1 MNKNAF
7 SISIIFI
14 GLILIILLFSIFG
27 ILYFFWGNVKAVQD
41 SLSTTGSIFS
51 AIATLGAAA
60 IAAYL
65 FNDWKDQKKYEI
77 VSTLA
82 IETHREYTYAKDKFM
97 FYLFQHIYGTTPI
110 TYKEVDDELFMVIS
124 KLNLLDAIL
133 ERFEFG
139 IRINSEIKNVYM
151 EGYCK
156 VPKYY
161 RRVEA
166 LKQFDA
172 EHLTNIFNQAFDRDK
187 DEKLLKKLLD
197 IIEKVE
203 IKK

>member
-1 MNKNAF
+1 MNKNVIVF
-7 SISIIFI
+7 SIVVVCIITFL
-14 GLILIILLFSIFG
+14 LIFSLFWILFFS
-27 ILYFFWGNVKAVQD
+27 WGDVSSAKD
-41 SLSTTGSIFS
+41 SLSIVSGIFGGVTTLS
-51 AIATLGAAA
+51 AAV

-97 FYLFQHIYGTTPI
+97 FYLFQHIYGTNPI

-139 IRINSEIKNVYM
+139 IRINSEIDNVYM

-156 VPKYY
+156 IPKYY
-161 RRVEA
+161 RSVEA
-166 LKQFDA
+166 LKQFET

-187 DEKLLKKLLD
+187 DQKLLKKLLD